1 MLIVIIAVA
10 CAATGGQSDSISQ
23 QRKWEEARISHYR
36 FELRIV
42 CYCPFRG
49 RMPLQIEV
57 LDGQMVSMKDAHG
70 VIITKT
76 DAHFEYFDR
85 YATMD
90 RLFSVLE
97 AHQGGK
103 ADRVTAKFH
112 PVYGFPEQIYIDRI
126 KGAADDEL
134 RFVISGFEQLP

>member
-1 MLIVIIAVA
+1 
-10 CAATGGQSDSISQ
+10 
-23 QRKWEEARISHYR
+23 
-36 FELRIV
+36 
-42 CYCPFRG
+42 
-49 RMPLQIEV
+49 
-57 LDGQMVSMKDAHG
+57 
-70 VIITKT
+70 
-76 DAHFEYFDR
+76 
-85 YATMD
+85 MD